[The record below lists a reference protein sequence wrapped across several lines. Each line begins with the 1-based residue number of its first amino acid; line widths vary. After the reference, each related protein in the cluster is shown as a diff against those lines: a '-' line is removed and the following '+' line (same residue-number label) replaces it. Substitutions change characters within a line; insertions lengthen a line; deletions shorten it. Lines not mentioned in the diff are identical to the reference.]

1 MWAMLAGVPGK
12 LKTLIDRLT
21 ATRAANLDNLNATI
35 SSRMPGTAT
44 EQGRIDV
51 AISSRAPSS
60 TALSN
65 ATWTDTKAGFL
76 DAAVSSRAPSSTA
89 LSNVTWTNTRAALL
103 DNLSNLDTTVS
114 SRAPASTA
122 LSTSVWTSTHA
133 ARIDTTISSRA
144 AASTA
149 LSTAQWTNTRAA
161 YLDNIHRPPI
171 ATDFPTN
178 TQSNSSNAISSA
190 LIRNATGASQST
202 TSSSTLVDAVNIT
215 GSGVLKFCLY
225 THSSSSAPDIQIV
238 VTIDGVAIYNVT
250 QPIVPQ
256 NMWRAII
263 GAFSST
269 ASGITCLA
277 YEDIPFR
284 TSCRIQIRSVNGNPA
299 AVVIWKLHRTS

>member
-12 LKTLIDRLT
+12 LKTLVDRLT
-21 ATRAANLDNLNATI
+21 AARAANLDNLNATV

-65 ATWTDTKAGFL
+65 ATWTNTKAGFL

-89 LSNVTWTNTRAALL
+89 LSNATWTNTRAALL

-133 ARIDTTISSRA
+133 GRIDTTISSRA

-149 LSTAQWTNTRAA
+149 LSTAQWTNTRAG

-171 ATDFPTN
+171 AANYGPATA
-178 TQSNSSNAISSA
+178 SSGI
-190 LIRNATGASQST
+190 
-202 TSSSTLVDAVNIT
+202 TSSDFSKYANLSVNSTISGTLVDALNVT
-215 GSGVLKFCLY
+215 GSGILKFLSY
-225 THSSSSAPDIQIV
+225 AHSSGANEMQIV
-238 VTIDGVAIYNVT
+238 VTIDGVTFYSRQAVLAANAHY
-250 QPIVPQ
+250 IVV
-256 NMWRAII
+256 
-263 GAFSST
+263 GAM
-269 ASGITCLA
+269 AGSGTTVNSIA
-277 YEDIPFR
+277 FEDIPFR
-284 TSCRIQIRSVNGNPA
+284 TSLRIQIRSVGGA
-299 AVVIWKLHRTS
+299 ATAFAYWKLHLTS